1 MFVLDTNV
9 VSELRKAKSG
19 KANQNVV
26 NWANSV
32 PAPLLFI
39 SAVTVPE
46 LEIGVRHALR
56 RDPEQGRLLRTWLD
70 QQVLPALSDRVLAFD
85 TAVAVLCA
93 GLHVPEPQSER
104 DALIAATAKVHSMT
118 VVTRN
123 TGDFEKVGVPLINPW
138 LPATNPPHCPG
149 RT

>member
-9 VSELRKAKSG
+9 VSELRKARSG

-26 NWANSV
+26 DWANSV

-39 SAVTVPE
+39 SAVTVLE
-46 LEIGVRHALR
+46 LEIGVRLALR

-70 QQVLPALSDRVLAFD
+70 QQVLPAFSDRVLAID
-85 TAVAVLCA
+85 TAVALRCA
-93 GLHVPEPQSER
+93 GLHVPEPRSER
-104 DALIAATAKVHSMT
+104 DALIAATAMVHSMS

-123 TGDFEKVGVPLINPW
+123 TDDFEKVDVPLINPW
-138 LPATNPPHCPG
+138 LPVTHPA
-149 RT
+149 R